1 MMIWGRFHIPL
12 KKGIVGTKLL
22 RRHRPRMEEKFDKL
36 KDVTLV
42 ALSLYTAT
50 LITCLSIAFALL

>member
-1 MMIWGRFHIPL
+1 
-12 KKGIVGTKLL
+12 
-22 RRHRPRMEEKFDKL
+22 MEEEELEKRRDAA
-36 KDVTLV
+36 LV